1 MRGSSF
7 TSACSMSGLVTL
19 SGWAEELGVVTEDT
33 PPAGVRQHLWLSV
46 TAVMISERRGA
57 G

>member
-1 MRGSSF
+1 
-7 TSACSMSGLVTL
+7 MSGLVTL